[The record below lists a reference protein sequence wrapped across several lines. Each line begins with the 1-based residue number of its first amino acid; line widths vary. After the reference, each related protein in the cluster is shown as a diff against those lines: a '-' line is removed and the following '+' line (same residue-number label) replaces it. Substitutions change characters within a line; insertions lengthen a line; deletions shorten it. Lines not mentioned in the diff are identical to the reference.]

1 MEDRF
6 WAKSTEETIV
16 EHTQKLLER
25 YTQLQKNYP
34 EIPVNWDLL
43 RIACQYHDLGKMNK
57 LFQEKIREGV
67 IVVRDRQEGTL

>member
-25 YTQLQKNYP
+25 YTQLQKKLSRDP
-34 EIPVNWDLL
+34 SK
-43 RIACQYHDLGKMNK
+43 LGSSSYC
-57 LFQEKIREGV
+57 LSV
-67 IVVRDRQEGTL
+67 S